1 MIIWEKNQEYTYM
14 VQFCPKCGTKDPDD
28 QAVFC
33 NRCGNRLPP
42 PVPEKREK
50 ICPGCGTK
58 ISDIKAVFCDRCGSP
73 LPPPPPEPV
82 RHGAP
87 PAAAR
92 PVITWERCPSCG
104 APFVDEISD
113 YCNVCGAHL
122 RGSAPVSAVR
132 ENTQRYPETPEP
144 APLATARE
152 PYQPPPGKPA
162 PGTPVARRPGDGSD
176 KPVTKKSR
184 RPLLKWGLIA
194 LAAVI
199 ILVIMGAFFSGMIPG
214 FSQSSNTTSGPDNQE
229 SGTAPPT
236 LETTQPQTPMPT
248 PSPAQTTATPV
259 PSPVITT
266 NASLDVTTNA
276 STTVTTN
283 ASAPSAANASGTVT
297 ATLTITSSS
306 QPLSVGQSAYDGKG
320 TLTVNDFTFKDKM
333 SDPIPSYAVGKQ
345 YLIINITYEN
355 LQQNETVDAGL
366 SQMKVTDGGGFPY
379 DPASDTLLENVYTGI
394 SILPQEKRTGNLL
407 FIVPVGAT
415 YLKLEYSFGNQ
426 STIKFQLT

>member
-1 MIIWEKNQEYTYM
+1 M

-82 RHGAP
+82 RYAGAP

-92 PVITWERCPSCG
+92 PVITRERCPSCG
-104 APFVDEISD
+104 APVVAEISD

-122 RGSAPVSAVR
+122 RGSAPVSAAR

-144 APLATARE
+144 APLTTARE
-152 PYQPPPGKPA
+152 PYQPPPGIPA

-199 ILVIMGAFFSGMIPG
+199 ILVIMGAFFSGMIP
-214 FSQSSNTTSGPDNQE
+214 
-229 SGTAPPT
+229 
-236 LETTQPQTPMPT
+236 
-248 PSPAQTTATPV
+248 
-259 PSPVITT
+259 
-266 NASLDVTTNA
+266 
-276 STTVTTN
+276 
-283 ASAPSAANASGTVT
+283 
-297 ATLTITSSS
+297 
-306 QPLSVGQSAYDGKG
+306 
-320 TLTVNDFTFKDKM
+320 
-333 SDPIPSYAVGKQ
+333 
-345 YLIINITYEN
+345 
-355 LQQNETVDAGL
+355 
-366 SQMKVTDGGGFPY
+366 
-379 DPASDTLLENVYTGI
+379 
-394 SILPQEKRTGNLL
+394 
-407 FIVPVGAT
+407 
-415 YLKLEYSFGNQ
+415 
-426 STIKFQLT
+426 